1 MDPEKILRGK
11 RVLLVDDEKDILAF
25 LTELLGMCKIDAA
38 GSFEEAKEF
47 LETNEY
53 DIAVLDIM
61 GVRGYDLLEIA
72 KQKGTPAYA
81 SQYPGKVV

>member
-1 MDPEKILRGK
+1 VKYSSDSAKTICEGVERPWIQRNPSEGK
-11 RVLLVDDEKDILAF
+11 
-25 LTELLGMCKIDAA
+25 GYSCKIDAA
-38 GSFEEAKEF
+38 HSFEGAKEF